1 MSDSPIPFSL
11 ENNLIHFTSSFLR
24 STNTSTSWL
33 HSETPRASHL
43 SGSTPTVEWGLAQP
57 LLLQTTGT
65 AHLTGVGPAA
75 QRSQAKQVLSWMQ
88 CVCLVSKETHIA
100 ENVQCFTKSTKQR
113 SLQGPSSLLLQSNRK
128 KLKWQ
133 RRCASTSLC
142 H

>member
-1 MSDSPIPFSL
+1 MERYHFLLIKLEVFSVLNAKSVLAGCHESVSSSSPA
-11 ENNLIHFTSSFLR
+11 R
-24 STNTSTSWL
+24 
-33 HSETPRASHL
+33 
-43 SGSTPTVEWGLAQP
+43 EWGLAQP